1 MVVGAGCAGISEG
14 GEVSEAY
21 KTSGA
26 NHAYMGKLDGRG
38 HRQRSKIFK
47 ALKGIATLGLIDEV
61 MREDRLKRHV
71 TDEERK
77 RLGGAFACE

>member
-1 MVVGAGCAGISEG
+1 M
-14 GEVSEAY
+14 SEAY

-26 NHAYMGKLDGRG
+26 NHTYMGKLDGRG

-71 TDEERK
+71 TDGERK

>member
-1 MVVGAGCAGISEG
+1 
-14 GEVSEAY
+14 
-21 KTSGA
+21 
-26 NHAYMGKLDGRG
+26 MGKLDGRG

>member
-1 MVVGAGCAGISEG
+1 
-14 GEVSEAY
+14 
-21 KTSGA
+21 
-26 NHAYMGKLDGRG
+26 MGKLDGRG

-77 RLGGAFACE
+77 RLGGAFVCE

>member
-1 MVVGAGCAGISEG
+1 MHVGNQARCLLG
-14 GEVSEAY
+14 GAIVSEAY

-71 TDEERK
+71 TDRERK